1 MFFKEITYVIHLFCT
16 ANIDMIF
23 FLIIVSV
30 INLVAFIEILVMLS
44 ETLLQLFSR
53 LNPLSIADEVQL
65 HRNDGNSRS
74 I

>member
-1 MFFKEITYVIHLFCT
+1 MFFKKIIYVIHLFCT

-23 FLIIVSV
+23 FLIIVSI

-44 ETLLQLFSR
+44 ETQVFSR